1 MFDDAIIKI
10 SKNRDIK
17 ISLDKLDE
25 FRSFWKCSSLSFNS
39 ILTMISSMSI
49 KSIIFIQNILE
60 LIIKTSLYTI
70 KRILRAFLV
79 LNLFVIDINIENIN
93 NRRNLF
99 NENDYDRSEG
109 LNRFPFLYDG
119 QRAST
124 LLVVRASLVSIFFTE
139 FQRTPSKMKIIKNN
153 WFVDCSNWRITKQ
166 LKLTLNQN

>member
-1 MFDDAIIKI
+1 MFIVQFDF
-10 SKNRDIK
+10 NNDIVNEYK
-17 ISLDKLDE
+17 VNYIYPKYS
-25 FRSFWKCSSLSFNS
+25 RIN
-39 ILTMISSMSI
+39 
-49 KSIIFIQNILE
+49 N
-60 LIIKTSLYTI
+60 KTSLYTI

-153 WFVDCSNWRITKQ
+153 WFVDCSN
-166 LKLTLNQN
+166 